1 MYSKKRLREL
11 ADNAEYRATIHLR
24 KLARIETIIR
34 IEEAVHTPAVLILD
48 KIKEVI
54 ISDQTN

>member
-11 ADNAEYRATIHLR
+11 ADEAEYRATVHFR

-34 IEEAVHTPAVLILD
+34 TEESVHTPAVLILD

>member
-1 MYSKKRLREL
+1 MYTKKKLREQRN
-11 ADNAEYRATIHLR
+11 NAEYRATIHFR